1 MYEIVQPAPPGPHA
15 QIAPVPNKLKTALRL
30 LRSGD
35 FKSLWRQIR
44 LNGIHLRRTY
54 RFHINGVV
62 FRLYTEGEDFELMEM
77 PEELRSLEQFGPGD
91 FDAVIVAGAHTGRD
105 PLYFAGI
112 ARRVI
117 AFEPHPRN
125 FQPLQ
130 GNVALNRRTNIT
142 LKNMAISDADSTHR
156 VHRRRRHLRCGTAVL
171 PGAPAGGVRTI
182 TVTAARLDSLVEEM
196 DLGKDSRILLWMDI
210 EGAELRALEG
220 AVGFLREHRPVVHP
234 EIHPI
239 QLARQGR
246 SPDDVRGRLAELGY
260 RDYRVVEKSR
270 ELHALAFPD

>member
-1 MYEIVQPAPPGPHA
+1 MYEIVQPAPPDLHA
-15 QIAPVPNKLKTALRL
+15 KIAPAPNKFRTALRL

-44 LNGIHLRRTY
+44 LNAIHLRRTY

-62 FRLYTEGEDFELMEM
+62 FRLYTNGEDFELMEM

-91 FDAVIVAGAHTGRD
+91 FDAVITAGAHTGRD

-112 ARRVI
+112 AGRVI
-117 AFEPHPRN
+117 AFEPYPRN
-125 FQPLQ
+125 FQRLQ

-142 LKNMAISDADSTHR
+142 LRNLAISDAD
-156 VHRRRRHLRCGTAVL
+156 
-171 PGAPAGGVRTI
+171 GAIESVAGGIRTI
-182 TVTAARLDSLVEEM
+182 TVTAARLDSLVEAM
-196 DLGKDSRILLWMDI
+196 DLGKDSWILLWMDI

-220 AVGFLREHRPVVHP
+220 AVGFLREHRPVVHV
-234 EIHPI
+234 EIPPI

-246 SPDDVRGRLAELGY
+246 SADDVRARLAELLY
-260 RDYRVVEKSR
+260 RDYRVVQKSR